1 MPPKQIRK
9 IEKKP
14 SGRID
19 TDDWEAKDSE
29 NVNEKDAVEDNLD
42 IGKLVDECFGGE
54 SNNIDILE
62 NDKYYPGNKSW
73 SLESEKGLVSKLTNS
88 PALALTLEEDFRI
101 HELIVRKENLFCGFY
116 NVFLE
121 YPNFVVLWKRFLHQ
135 IKNSCPVIQ
144 SGVPADS
151 YDCNMKYVVRE
162 NFVKGGKFTL
172 LCFDIAFP
180 FSRRFGEACAGDV

>member
-1 MPPKQIRK
+1 MPPKQIRNG
-9 IEKKP
+9 EKKTLKQ
-14 SGRID
+14 SDRID
-19 TDDWEAKDSE
+19 TNDGEAEDSE
-29 NVNEKDAVEDNLD
+29 NVNEMDSVKDNLD
-42 IGKLVDECFGGE
+42 IGKLVEECVGCE
-54 SNNIDILE
+54 SNSMGSLE
-62 NDKYYPGNKSW
+62 NDKNSSEKKSR
-73 SLESEKGLVSKLTNS
+73 SPECGKGLVSKLTNS
-88 PALALTLEEDFRI
+88 PAFALTLEEDFRI

-172 LCFDIAFP
+172 L
-180 FSRRFGEACAGDV
+180 